1 MNNINRFKKFQVLGA
16 ATGINF
22 LAGILYIWSVISKSL
37 ISQLNWS
44 SKEASLPYT
53 ISTISFVIAMVIFGK
68 LQDTKGPRLTATIG
82 SILMGLGLIL
92 SGFTTSPTVMILTL
106 GIIAGSGI
114 GIINV
119 STTPPSIKWFPIDKK
134 GLITGI
140 VVAGVG
146 FSSIFYSPIANHLLN
161 TVGISKTFIYI
172 GTGALVLSILLAQI
186 LKNPPIG
193 YAFKEQ
199 DKSKITKINIDN
211 SSVNSTWREMLNS
224 QTFYKLW
231 IMLAFSSSAGLMII
245 GHISN
250 IAKIQINW
258 ENGFLLVIFLAIFNT
273 LGRILGGSISDKIGR
288 VNLMRVIFIL
298 QGLNMFFFSKYLNI
312 GLIAIGVAIAGLCY
326 GAGFSVFPATVSDL
340 YGIKNFG
347 VNYGL
352 MFTSWGLGG
361 VIGPMTGAIIFDSTS
376 SYNIAYIV
384 AFILLVISTII
395 TFTFKSRAETPE
407 PNLVKES
414 I

>member
-1 MNNINRFKKFQVLGA
+1 MDNINQSKKFQVLGA

-37 ISQLNWS
+37 ISQLSWS

-53 ISTISFVIAMVIFGK
+53 ISTVFFVTAMVIFGR
-68 LQDTKGPRLTATIG
+68 LQDAKGPRLTATIG

-92 SGFTTSPTVMILTL
+92 SGITTSPTVMILTF

-119 STTPPSIKWFPIDKK
+119 STTPPSVKWFPSDKK

-146 FSSIFYSPIANHLLN
+146 FSSIFYSPIANYLLN

-172 GTGALVLSILLAQI
+172 GIGALVLSILLAQI
-186 LKNPPIG
+186 LKNPPSD
-193 YAFKEQ
+193 YTFKEQ
-199 DKSKITKINIDN
+199 VKFKNTKINIDN
-211 SSVNSTWREMLNS
+211 SSVNSTWREMLKTK
-224 QTFYKLW
+224 TFYKLW

-245 GHISN
+245 GHIAN
-250 IAKIQINW
+250 IAKIQVNW

-288 VNLMRVIFIL
+288 VNLMRIIFIL

-312 GLIAIGVAIAGLCY
+312 GLIAAGVAIAGLCY
-326 GAGFSVFPATVSDL
+326 GAGFSVFPVTVSDL
-340 YGIKNFG
+340 YGIRNFG
-347 VNYGL
+347 LNYGL

-361 VIGPMTGAIIFDSTS
+361 VIGPMTGAIIFDSTN
-376 SYNIAYIV
+376 SYNTAYIV
-384 AFILLVISTII
+384 AFILLVISTVI
-395 TFTFKSRAETPE
+395 TFTFKSTTETSE
-407 PNLVKES
+407 PNLTKEN